1 MSDTVIDLL
10 KTGYPVLTLL
20 YNVIYFSKKRKKK
33 EKKAREYRQFIFK
46 LSRAACFR
54 ISLIS
59 FITLFHMEIL

>member
-33 EKKAREYRQFIFK
+33 EKKRKKRK
-46 LSRAACFR
+46 RKKK
-54 ISLIS
+54 
-59 FITLFHMEIL
+59 EIRKQKQEQTQKA